1 MTRRNDST
9 RLTPMERSHHINLVA
24 QCRLSTPRL
33 LQPNDSGSIRH
44 TFNSHPRGLRRR
56 QELVTMRSKSMV
68 SPKTSMG
75 SFRRCHLQYY
85 NMDRAWRHRP
95 LLDSKRSHSISRT
108 GATSCMAWPRRKLS
122 RSRRRPPTSKCH
134 STGNG
139 LAPHL
144 RQYPPDLECHRH
156 RNTTLLGRLAQLAR
170 QRPSLR
176 ANKCLLNIS
185 RRPTRKLP
193 CLRRKHIPVP

>member
-9 RLTPMERSHHINLVA
+9 RLTPIARSHHINLAA

-33 LQPNDSGSIRH
+33 HQPNDSGSIRH
-44 TFNSHPRGLRRR
+44 TFNSHPRDLRRQ
-56 QELVTMRSKSMV
+56 QELVTRRSKSTV

-75 SFRRCHLQYY
+75 SSRRCHLQYY
-85 NMDRAWRHRP
+85 NMGRAWRHSP
-95 LLDSKRSHSISRT
+95 LLDSSRSHSISRT
-108 GATSCMAWPRRKLS
+108 EATSCTAWPSRKLR
-122 RSRRRPPTSKCH
+122 RSRRRPPTSKCR

-144 RQYPPDLECHRH
+144 RQCPPDLECHRQ

-170 QRPSLR
+170 QRPNLR
-176 ANKCLLNIS
+176 ANNCLLNIS

-193 CLRRKHIPVP
+193 CLRRKRIPVP